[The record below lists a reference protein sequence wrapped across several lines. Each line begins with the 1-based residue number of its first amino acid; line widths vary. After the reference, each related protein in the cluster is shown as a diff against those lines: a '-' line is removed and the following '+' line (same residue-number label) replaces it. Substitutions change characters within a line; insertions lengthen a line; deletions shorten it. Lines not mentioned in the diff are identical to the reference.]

1 MHRNRGDQ
9 SEEPTAADVT
19 KRSLKEISE
28 SLAESEQRFSVFM
41 KHLPL
46 VVFIKDELGRVLFA
60 NDYMKDLLGID
71 NLVGKTSEDILP
83 PDIARKMIE
92 DDLQALNHGLAL
104 SRDTIHDAYGDE
116 RIFDTYK
123 FPIPLPGGTTML
135 GGISLDITARTKA
148 EEERNYLND
157 FLQATMD
164 TISSH
169 LCVIDDR
176 GTIVA
181 VNKAW
186 NDFAAA
192 NAPVSDTMSEGSNY
206 LQVCDSVSEKDAS
219 EAEDFAR
226 GIRAVIRGE
235 LPEFSMMY
243 ECSSPSEQRWFI
255 GKVRPFPESAH
266 RRFVIEHHNITDLKL
281 AQNSL
286 TAQQELLEELN
297 RSLEKRVRQ
306 SVDELRQKDLMLI
319 QQSRQAAMGEMI
331 NNIAHQWRQPLNNIG
346 LIVQNLQS
354 QYEAGEMNSDQ
365 MSANVQSAMDVIAY
379 MSRTIDDF
387 RNFFRQDKER
397 HAFVVNLMVS
407 RSLDFLLPTLKS
419 NGINVECREE
429 PEIIAEGYP
438 SEYMQVL
445 LNILNN
451 AKDVLLERKVPN
463 PQINIAIFRQKQRAV
478 VTIRDNAGG
487 IPDTVLPKIF
497 DPYFTTKEQGKG
509 TGIGLY
515 MSKTIIEKNI
525 DGSLTARNVDGG
537 VEFRIEI

>member
-1 MHRNRGDQ
+1 MATTRRE
-9 SEEPTAADVT
+9 SM
-19 KRSLKEISE
+19 SLQKIAE

-41 KHLPL
+41 KHLPV
-46 VVFIKDELGRVLFA
+46 VVFIKDTQGRILFA
-60 NDYMKDLLGID
+60 NDYMKDLLDDEDLI
-71 NLVGKTSEDILP
+71 GKTTREILTP
-83 PDIARKMIE
+83 EIAQKMIE
-92 DDLQALNHGLAL
+92 DDNQALNHGLAL
-104 SRDTIHDAYGDE
+104 CQDIIHDAYGDE

-123 FPIPLPGGTTML
+123 FPIPQPGGATLL
-135 GGISLDITARTKA
+135 GGISLDITARKKA

-164 TISSH
+164 TLSAH
-169 LCVIDDR
+169 LCVIDED
-176 GTIVA
+176 GTIIA

-186 NDFAAA
+186 NDFAMA
-192 NAPVSDTMSEGSNY
+192 NPPVTANVSEGSGY
-206 LQVCDSVSEKDAS
+206 LKVCDAVHDDESV
-219 EAEDFAR
+219 EAAGFAR
-226 GIRAVIRGE
+226 GIRSVISGE
-235 LPEFSMMY
+235 LEEFSMIY
-243 ECSSPSEQRWFI
+243 ECSSPTEQRWFI
-255 GKVRPFPESAH
+255 GKVRPFPESGY

-286 TAQQELLEELN
+286 KAQQELLEELN
-297 RSLEKRVRQ
+297 RSLEKRVSQ

-354 QYEAGEMNSDQ
+354 QYDAGEMNAEQ
-365 MSANVQSAMDVIAY
+365 MSANVDTAMDVIAY

-397 HAFVVNLMVS
+397 HAFDVNMMVS
-407 RSLDFLLPTLKS
+407 HSLDFLLPSLKS
-419 NGINVECREE
+419 SGINVECQEQ
-429 PEIIAEGYP
+429 PNIIAEGYP
-438 SEYMQVL
+438 SEFMQVL

-451 AKDVLLERKVPN
+451 AKDVLLERKVAN
-463 PQINIAIFRQKQRAV
+463 PLISISIFKENQRAV

-487 IPDTVLPKIF
+487 ISEDVLPKIF

-525 DGSLTARNVDGG
+525 DGSLTAQNVNGG

>member
-1 MHRNRGDQ
+1 MRKGTVDNVVDISATRRE
-9 SEEPTAADVT
+9 SMSLERIAA
-19 KRSLKEISE
+19 

-46 VVFIKDELGRVLFA
+46 AVFIKDEQGRLLFA
-60 NDYMKDLLGID
+60 NEYLMDLLDDEDLI
-71 NLVGKTSEDILP
+71 GKTPQEIHP
-83 PDIARKMIE
+83 REIARKIIE
-92 DDLQALNHGLAL
+92 DDRQALTHGLVL
-104 SRDTIHDAYGDE
+104 NQESIHDAYGDE

-123 FPIPLPGGTTML
+123 FPIPLPGGKTLL
-135 GGISLDITARTKA
+135 GGISLDITARKKA
-148 EEERNYLND
+148 EEERNYLNN

-164 TISSH
+164 SLSSH
-169 LCVIDDR
+169 LCVIDEQ

-186 NDFAAA
+186 IDFAAA
-192 NAPVSDTMSEGSNY
+192 NPPVTANLAEGSNY
-206 LQVCDSVSEKDAS
+206 LHACETVVAAQSQDGA
-219 EAEDFAR
+219 DFAD
-226 GIRAVIRGE
+226 GIRSVIRGE
-235 LPEFSMMY
+235 RDEFSMIY
-243 ECSSPSEQRWFI
+243 ECSSPTEQRWFI
-255 GKVRPFPESAH
+255 GKVRPFPENGV
-266 RRFVIEHHNITDLKL
+266 RRFVVEHHNITDLKL
-281 AQNSL
+281 AQNAL
-286 TAQQELLEELN
+286 TAQQQQLEELN
-297 RSLEKRVRQ
+297 RSLERRVSL
-306 SVDELRQKDLMLI
+306 SVDELRRKDLMLI

-354 QYEAGEMNSDQ
+354 QYEAGEMDSAQ
-365 MSANVQSAMDVIAY
+365 MAAQVDNAMDVITY

-397 HAFVVNLMVS
+397 HAFIVNLMVS

-419 NGINVECREE
+419 SGIDVQCREQ
-429 PEIIAEGYP
+429 PDIVAEGYP

-451 AKDVLLERKVPN
+451 ARDVFLERKVPN
-463 PQINIAIFRQKQRAV
+463 PLISINIFREDRRAV

-487 IPDTVLPKIF
+487 IPDDVLPKIF

-515 MSKTIIEKNI
+515 MSKTIIEKNL
-525 DGSLTARNVDGG
+525 DGRLSARNVDGG